1 MPIIKRIRMTGAPK
15 MVPATGAAAH
25 SKLLD
30 PLSEQ
35 LLTASRI
42 MMAEPRITMTV
53 ARPES
58 AAVDTFLGFWGDVLR
73 CSFMRQV

>member
-1 MPIIKRIRMTGAPK
+1 MTGAPK

-42 MMAEPRITMTV
+42 IMAEPRITIMV

-58 AAVDTFLGFWGDVLR
+58 AAVDTFLGFWAGVLC